1 MCRPTCDQPVKLTDQ
16 YTLDR
21 TIQLLRQHVKLHAAG
36 YSCQTSDLWRIL
48 LAAAARHTTIESVC
62 ADLTDAP
69 AANTVRDYL
78 TAQLPPHDV
87 HNLARCC
94 NAALLALIPAGVRA
108 RPQEIALDE
117 HDEP

>member
-1 MCRPTCDQPVKLTDQ
+1 MH
-16 YTLDR
+16 
-21 TIQLLRQHVKLHAAG
+21 LLRQHIRLHADG
-36 YSCQTSDLWRIL
+36 YSCQTGDLWRVL
-48 LAAAARHTTIESVC
+48 LAAAARHKSPVC